1 MKPTLLIAAT
11 DEDSADYYQR
21 FFTDHGY
28 EAETASDG
36 LDCVSKLRCFLPD
49 VLVLDLDLL
58 WGGGDGVLAHIR
70 EDATLP
76 RVPVI
81 LVAPETCSD
90 IPADMLDAPVVAW
103 LKKPVR
109 LKALVEQVCEVWLN
123 YGAAFVPVAS
133 S

>member
-21 FFTDHGY
+21 FFADHGY
-28 EAETASDG
+28 EAETATDG
-36 LDCVSKLRCFLPD
+36 LDCVGKLRCFLPD

-70 EDATLP
+70 EDPTLP

-81 LVAPETCSD
+81 LMAPEAYSD
-90 IPADMLDAPVVAW
+90 VPADLLASPVVAW

-109 LKALVEQVCEVWLN
+109 LKALVEQVCEVWTN
-123 YGAAFVPVAS
+123 YGAELAPAANF
-133 S
+133 